1 METQGNRIG
10 VNLGKLIVFEGID
23 GSGKSTQF
31 DLLCDRY
38 SKEGAEFKRIRFPR
52 YGEPSSA
59 LLKMYLGGAFGD
71 DPDAVNAYAASAFYA
86 VDRVASFI
94 QDWRGYYESGGLV
107 LTDRYTTSNSIHQGA
122 KMQPGQRER
131 FFDWLYE
138 FEYTYMGLP
147 APYMVVYLD
156 IDAEQAVRRL
166 HRRQDETGTDGDI
179 HEKDVAYL
187 KQCALTG
194 SQAAA
199 HYGWLKVRC
208 FDGGHER
215 GADEIHRE
223 IYTILK
229 HI

>member
-1 METQGNRIG
+1 
-10 VNLGKLIVFEGID
+10 LGKLVVFEGID

-38 SKEGAEFKRIRFPR
+38 KAEGEQFMRLRFPR
-52 YGEPSSA
+52 YDKPSSA
-59 LLKMYLGGAFGD
+59 LLKMYLGGDFGD

-94 QDWRGYYESGGLV
+94 QDWRDYYENGGLV

-138 FEYTYMGLP
+138 FEFTYLGLP
-147 APYMVVYLD
+147 APDLVVYLD
-156 IDAEQAVRRL
+156 IEAEQAARRL
-166 HRRQDETGTDGDI
+166 LRRQDATGTDGDI
-179 HEKDVAYL
+179 HEKDSMYL
-187 KQCALTG
+187 EQCALTG
-194 SQAAA
+194 SVAAA
-199 HYGWLKVRC
+199 HFGWHKVRC
-208 FDGGHER
+208 FEHGHER